1 MSYLHAAALLIAM
14 LLGAAGGWGIK
25 GVRADAAV
33 NAATQRAVKV
43 ELALA
48 AERAAWQAASR
59 ASTEEQ
65 RAEEQRRQA
74 AKDKEVRDAQEQARL
89 DAARAAASRRAADQL
104 REHVARLA
112 TRADQACSGSDAAP
126 GGPPAAGPGLVLAD
140 LYRGA
145 DDEAHEL
152 AQAFDLARRAGLV
165 CERLYDS
172 LSKP

>member
-89 DAARAAASRRAADQL
+89 DAARAAPPGARRSTSPPSSPPPPPPPPPRPTPLAGMIRIPGSLRQL
-104 REHVARLA
+104 
-112 TRADQACSGSDAAP
+112 AAP
-126 GGPPAAGPGLVLAD
+126 
-140 LYRGA
+140 
-145 DDEAHEL
+145 
-152 AQAFDLARRAGLV
+152 RR
-165 CERLYDS
+165 
-172 LSKP
+172 P